1 MNVFEAKKNSRR
13 HEQDEYPVTEARRA
27 SELWLA
33 FRSRGSLRRD
43 PNRGLESETSSRF
56 VIAMKSEC
64 IIRESL
70 RRTIRKS
77 KLRIL
82 YV

>member
-43 PNRGLESETSSRF
+43 PNRGLESETSSSR
-56 VIAMKSEC
+56 
-64 IIRESL
+64 L
-70 RRTIRKS
+70 
-77 KLRIL
+77 IL
-82 YV
+82 TDPEICNRYEKRMHYS